1 MAKKS
6 KIRVIAL
13 ALIHRGDDLFL
24 SLGRDPETG
33 REFCRALGGG
43 VEFGETSADALRR
56 EFQEELQA
64 ELANVAYLG
73 CIESLF
79 TYNNIP
85 HHEIIQL
92 YRADF
97 VDQKFYDLD
106 VITFHEGDG
115 CAKAERTKEAR
126 WIPLGELQT
135 NPDRLVPAACWQY
148 LDELAL

>member
-1 MAKKS
+1 MTKKT

-13 ALIHRGDDLFL
+13 ALIHRGDDFFL

-33 REFCRALGGG
+33 REFYRALGGG
-43 VEFGETSADALRR
+43 VEFGETSIEALRR
-56 EFQEELQA
+56 EFQEELGA
-64 ELANVAYLG
+64 ELENISYLG

-79 TYNNIP
+79 TYKNTP
-85 HHEIIQL
+85 GHEIIQL

-97 VDQKFYDLD
+97 VDQKFYDLE
-106 VITFHEGDG
+106 VIPFQEGD
-115 CAKAERTKEAR
+115 RTKEAR
-126 WIPLGELQT
+126 WISLAELQT

>member
-1 MAKKS
+1 MSKKS

-13 ALIHRGDDLFL
+13 ALIHRGDDFFL
-24 SLGRDPETG
+24 SLGCDPETG
-33 REFCRALGGG
+33 REFYRALGGG
-43 VEFGETSADALRR
+43 VEFGENSREALQR
-56 EFQEELQA
+56 EFQEELGA
-64 ELANVAYLG
+64 ALENISYLG

-79 TYNNIP
+79 TYKNTP

-97 VDQKFYDLD
+97 VDQQLYDRD
-106 VITFHEGDG
+106 VIPFQEGD
-115 CAKAERTKEAR
+115 RTKEAR
-126 WIPLGELQT
+126 WIPLGELQA